1 MNQFLDQ
8 VDQIAT
14 HAGDRLPQLLVTLV
28 VGLVVVELAIFVL
41 GNVLRLSRLPE
52 GLKRILFSLARLFL
66 WVILFLV
73 VLQTLGLNNV
83 LVAVTGSSV
92 IAAVFLSAGVA
103 PLVTDVL
110 AGLSLASDPNFQP
123 GVLVRA
129 GDQKTEGVVERL
141 DLRKARIRDAQGVLH
156 VIPNSL
162 IDKNEWVVV
171 KPKPKRPLK
180 RRRLASRLGKK
191 RPTR

>member
-1 MNQFLDQ
+1 MQPFLDQ
-8 VDQIAT
+8 VNQIAD
-14 HAGDRLPQLLVTLV
+14 HAGDQLPQLAVTLV
-28 VGLVVVELAIFVL
+28 VGLVLVELAIFLL
-41 GNVLRLSRLPE
+41 GNALRLSRLPE
-52 GLKRILFSLARLFL
+52 GLKRILYTLARFFL

-123 GVLVRA
+123 GAVVRA
-129 GDQKTEGVVERL
+129 GDRKTEGVIRVL
-141 DLRKARIRDAQGVLH
+141 DLRKTRIEDARGVLH
-156 VIPNSL
+156 VIPNTL

-180 RRRLASRLGKK
+180 RRRLTGRLK
-191 RPTR
+191 RKR

>member
-1 MNQFLDQ
+1 MQPFLSQ
-8 VDQIAT
+8 VDQIAD
-14 HAGDRLPQLLVTLV
+14 HAADRGPQLLVTLV
-28 VGLVVVELAIFVL
+28 VGLIVVELAIFLL

-52 GLKRILFSLARLFL
+52 GLKRILFSLARFFL

-83 LVAVTGSSV
+83 LVAMTGSSV

-123 GVLVRA
+123 GAIVRA
-129 GDQKTEGVVERL
+129 GDKQTEGVIETL
-141 DLRKARIRDAQGVLH
+141 DLRKTRIRDSKGVLH
-156 VIPNSL
+156 VIPNAL
-162 IDKNEWVVV
+162 IDKNEWVIV

-180 RRRLASRLGKK
+180 RRRLTGRLKQK
-191 RPTR
+191 R